1 MRFDL
6 TDLRLFLH
14 VHDTGT
20 ITEGASR
27 AHMTLASASER
38 IKGMETALGTALLV
52 RNRRGVSMTP
62 AGRTLLH
69 HARMVLQQMAHM
81 QEELSHYS
89 AGLKG
94 HIRLLCNTSAMSSF
108 LPELLGTFLIA
119 HPHISIDMTERPSH
133 AIADA
138 LRHDLADIG
147 IVADSTDLQG
157 LQTTVLQA
165 DPLTLVVPHNHPMA
179 QQTTPVTL
187 AEVAHHAFVGLADNS
202 ALQDHLTFQAR
213 KAGKQLQ
220 YRIRVHN
227 LETVCQMVGLGIGVA
242 VVPATI
248 AHTHEMSGKLVSIP
262 LKDTWADRQL
272 VLCVRQTDTLP
283 AYVSLL
289 LDHIKTMPGN

>member
-38 IKGMETALGTALLV
+38 IKGMEATLGTPLLV
-52 RNRRGVSMTP
+52 RNRRGVTMTP

-94 HIRLLCNTSAMSSF
+94 HIRVLCNTSAMSGF
-108 LPELLGTFLIA
+108 MPDLLGTFLIA
-119 HPHISIDMTERPSH
+119 HPHISIDLTERPSH

-138 LRHDLADIG
+138 LRHDLGDIG

-165 DPLTLVVPHNHPMA
+165 DPLILVVPLTHPMA
-179 QQTTPVTL
+179 GQQTPVTL
-187 AEVAHHAFVGLADNS
+187 AEVAHHAFVGLAGNS

-213 KAGKQLQ
+213 KAGKQLH

-227 LETVCQMVGLGIGVA
+227 LETVCRMVALGIGIA

-248 AHTHEMSGKLVSIP
+248 AQRYGMPGQLAGIP
-262 LKDTWADRQL
+262 LADPWADRQL
-272 VLCVRQTDTLP
+272 VLCVKPGDTLP
-283 AYVSLL
+283 AYVGLL
-289 LDHIKTMPGN
+289 LDHIDTVAHD